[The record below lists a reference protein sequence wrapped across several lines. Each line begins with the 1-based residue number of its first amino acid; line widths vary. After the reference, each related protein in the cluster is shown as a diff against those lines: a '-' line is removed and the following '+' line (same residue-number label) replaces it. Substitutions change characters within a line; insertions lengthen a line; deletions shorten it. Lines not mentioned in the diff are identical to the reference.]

1 MVRCL
6 DNIYKNKFFIKAAT
20 NMIKGLMDYEE
31 HKKIEV
37 YIFKPQQKKNYSNF
51 VLGFQKGSTTREKR
65 EIDRSRKEK
74 TKKGT
79 RNERKIS

>member
-1 MVRCL
+1 MVRSL

-37 YIFKPQQKKNYSNF
+37 LTELKILFLFSLYF
-51 VLGFQKGSTTREKR
+51 LGFQQSATTRQK
-65 EIDRSRKEK
+65 
-74 TKKGT
+74 
-79 RNERKIS
+79 RKINRG